1 MKQVIALLFIATVLN
16 LHGTVLT
23 GRVTDTEGIPVDFA
37 SVRVL
42 AASDSSLVSGA
53 TADGNGIYRI
63 DSIPEGEYRVNVT
76 CIGFSGDA
84 SSVTISSGESVATR
98 DFILTP
104 ATGALGEVVVR
115 GERFART
122 QNGLTVRPDK
132 EQLRHSSGGY
142 DLIRSLM
149 IPGVS
154 VNVGKGEVSA
164 LGGSVSLY
172 IDGMPA
178 DYREVQQ
185 LRPADVDRIQYI
197 DAPTGKYA
205 GDNAA
210 LNFILK
216 KRTSGGY
223 VAFDALQRA
232 GYTSGNYNLASK
244 AYRGNTQYTLFA
256 GTDYR
261 EVNGGESTRDEEIRF
276 PSGSIGRDYK
286 TDASSSR
293 KNSQYAQLRV
303 RNKNDRRTLRA
314 TFNFVRDAVPEDY
327 NASSLSYTG
336 LSDGP
341 TSITA
346 VRNSSSRNFKYSL
359 GLSGSFTMPHGQFI
373 EASASASAS
382 RNHYRYGYTEGSDNA
397 TSATTENYYNFSANF
412 TYGFNFSRGNSLVF
426 KIHEIHNVSTA
437 DYRGTH
443 QSWQHLWSSETL
455 CFAEYAHP
463 LWGKASVRV
472 SPGISAEFYRL
483 HGMETV
489 SYTGPRLQ
497 AVFAMQPSRT
507 HFFQTGM
514 AYGNSFPQLSMMSG
528 ATQQVDI
535 IQQRRGNPDLK
546 VTKIMHAMAV
556 YGIGIGKVNLQ
567 ALGWFRWAGRLPV
580 SSYFFDN
587 DMLVESYSPDGEWRQ
602 IDASVSATWTP
613 SDRFNLQVSGGWLY
627 NGYLKDADLGAACW
641 KGSGQASWYVG
652 DFALNARVETPQKI
666 AGYNLTVMRS
676 PWLYGVSVS
685 WNSGALLV
693 EAGAD
698 NPFSRHPVYKY
709 SMSTPAYR
717 FDNTE
722 YSPTDRRSAYIKVA
736 WSVDFGKK
744 IKHDTP
750 TIDRNIDSGILKA
763 H

>member
-1 MKQVIALLFIATVLN
+1 MKQLISLLFITTLLSA
-16 LHGTVLT
+16 HSAVLT
-23 GRVTDTEGIPVDFA
+23 GQITDPDGMSVDFA

-42 AASDSSLVSGA
+42 AASDSVLVSGA
-53 TADGNGIYRI
+53 TADDKGIYRI
-63 DSIPEGEYRVNVT
+63 DNLPEGKYLVNAT
-76 CIGFSGDA
+76 CIGFSGDSA
-84 SSVTISSGESVATR
+84 SVRIASDDTVATL
-98 DFILTP
+98 DFILSPT
-104 ATGALGEVVVR
+104 TDALGEVVVK
-115 GERFART
+115 GERFSRT
-122 QNGLTVRPDK
+122 QNGLTVRPGK

-142 DLIRSLM
+142 ELVRSLM

-154 VNVGKGEVSA
+154 VNVGKGEVNA

-223 VAFDALQRA
+223 VALDALQRA

-244 AYRGNTQYTLFA
+244 VYRGNTQYTLFA

-276 PSGSIGRDYK
+276 PSGSIGRDYT

-359 GLSGSFTMPHGQFI
+359 GLSGSFTMPRGQFM

-382 RNHYRYGYTEGSDNA
+382 RNHYRYGYTESSDNA

-426 KIHEIHNVSTA
+426 KIHEIHNVSAA

-507 HFFQTGM
+507 QFFQTGM

-567 ALGWFRWAGRLPV
+567 ASGWFRWAGRLPV

-613 SDRFNLQVSGGWLY
+613 SSRFNMQISGGWLY
-627 NGYLKDADLGAACW
+627 NGYFKDADLGAACW
-641 KGSGQASWYVG
+641 KGSGQMAWYIG
-652 DFALNARVETPQKI
+652 DFAINARVETPQKV

-685 WNSGALLV
+685 WNRGALLV

-709 SMSTPAYR
+709 SMSTPVYR